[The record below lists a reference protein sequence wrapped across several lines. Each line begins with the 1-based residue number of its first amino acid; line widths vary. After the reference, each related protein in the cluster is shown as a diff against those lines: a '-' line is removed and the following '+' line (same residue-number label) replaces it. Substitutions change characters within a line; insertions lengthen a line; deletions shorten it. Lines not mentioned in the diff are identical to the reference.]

1 MSMCDISG
9 YTHQFHM
16 QDGHTAKFS
25 LEVDALIFGTLHF
38 IRMGALSSMM
48 HVVVCVQ

>member
-9 YTHQFHM
+9 YTHRFRM

-38 IRMGALSSMM
+38 VSMGTLSSMM
-48 HVVVCVQ
+48 RVVVCIQ